1 MKLDFETIRALS
13 SPTRIRILSEA
24 MNAEATTTSLSK
36 EVGKSKST
44 VSSHLDKL
52 VESGLLEK
60 DEVEGRKRVVYR
72 PTRKAEAILEGK
84 QREVRFS
91 VASSAITGL
100 AGIGLLSHS
109 RRVIETSSG
118 PGLMMESARDSAQ
131 EVVYSEP
138 FLLASIFF
146 MTVAI
151 SCLIYGLFLKKLPE
165 YRRDS

>member
-1 MKLDFETIRALS
+1 MDLDFETIRALS
-13 SPTRIRILSEA
+13 SPTRLRILSGTMES
-24 MNAEATTTSLSK
+24 EATTTSLSR

-44 VSSHLDKL
+44 VSSHLNKL

-60 DEVEGRKRVVYR
+60 EEEEGRKRVVYR
-72 PTRKAEAILEGK
+72 PTKKAEDILKGK

-109 RRVIETSSG
+109 RRIIETSGG
-118 PGLMMESARDSAQ
+118 PGLMMESARDSTQ
-131 EVVYSEP
+131 EVAYSGP

-151 SCLIYGLFLKKLPE
+151 SSLIYGLFLKKLPE